1 MNHPDQLLN
10 LKVKITNL
18 LDQSVTGTIH
28 GFSSNHDVL
37 ALRISPTSGN
47 KSNGPRQDV
56 FKIVNTCFVKS
67 LQVLLLTPKKGQN
80 SPTQKFSKVNIDML
94 QSRLNKIIQNRKHK
108 SSLHHAS
115 NEKHSSVKRTE
126 ISPLALKIFNRL
138 STKLGAENVEWHGN
152 ESILVFQE
160 ILVSKPFA
168 LNKISQS
175 KKSQSSKHINKLK
188 IALRDTWLEVDN
200 ARRGG

>member
-1 MNHPDQLLN
+1 MNHPDQLMN

-18 LDQSVTGTIH
+18 LDQSLTATIY

-37 ALRISPTSGN
+37 ALKVTSPAGN
-47 KSNGPRQDV
+47 RSNGPKRDV
-56 FKIVNTCFVKS
+56 FKIVNTSFIKS
-67 LQVLLLTPKKGQN
+67 LQVLLPIPKKGQSPLPHLTKVDIN
-80 SPTQKFSKVNIDML
+80 SL
-94 QSRLNKIIQNRKHK
+94 QSKLNKIVDNRKHK

-115 NEKHSSVKRTE
+115 DEKHLTPKRTE

-138 STKLGAENVEWHGN
+138 SSKLGAENVEWHGN
-152 ESILVFQE
+152 ESILVFKE
-160 ILVSKPFA
+160 IVVSKPFA

-175 KKSQSSKHINKLK
+175 KKSQSSKHINTLK

-200 ARRGG
+200 NKRGG